1 MALTLNAIHG
11 QPSITAVATKMA
23 DAHFSSNIDSPDAHD
38 LANATDRISAEVE
51 FLLAQ
56 SPYRELRKMKVT
68 VSKDEIELRGTVSSF
83 YLKQVA
89 QEIARKVASDKH
101 IRNLLQV
108 GS

>member
-1 MALTLNAIHG
+1 MALTLNAIHS
-11 QPSITAVATKMA
+11 QPTINAVATPMA
-23 DAHFSSNIDSPDAHD
+23 DANFSSNIDSPVAHD
-38 LANATDRISAEVE
+38 LDNAADRISAEVE
-51 FLLAQ
+51 FLLTQ

-89 QEIARKVASDKH
+89 QEIARKVASDRH

>member
-1 MALTLNAIHG
+1 MALALNAIHS
-11 QPSITAVATKMA
+11 QPTITSVATQMSN
-23 DAHFSSNIDSPDAHD
+23 AHFSSNIDNPDAHD

-51 FLLAQ
+51 ILLTQ
-56 SPYRELRKMKVT
+56 SPYRELRRMEVT

-89 QEIARKVASDKH
+89 QEIARKVASHRH
-101 IRNLLQV
+101 IKNLLQV